1 MLLHAIDM
9 TPRALEN
16 ARKSL
21 IGQASI
27 DYSTPFASYTYAG
40 HTNKL
45 TNTNTYADA
54 APVRLQTQFDS
65 SKGAHSAAFQPA
77 LSVQSSCMA
86 DLLANDEG
94 DEWQIFTDPAEEGQ
108 AYMASMQ
115 PPPISLMQA
124 AAAGSASRV
133 TSAAPAPAA
142 APKPHAAVAAPT
154 AAAQLQPQP
163 PAAEPASAAPAAALA
178 AAAVPVGPAEIAAAA
193 PPAVLLP
200 QKKDKKTK
208 APTYAVEAIL
218 AHKGAV
224 RKTFLVKWVGYE
236 DPTWQPAG
244 DLKGVEVYEAYLRAH
259 VYAPAVLNPKRPQDD
274 NKPVPP
280 KRAKVSIPFMKRL
293 DEVIQQP
300 QPVPVAP
307 TNCKLRQVKLPKAL
321 KTKHIVPIT
330 TLDSTIDAPD
340 ASAAMLLESLSA
352 PPAGLQHPT
361 ALLVPEVAPAPVPEL
376 VPDLAAELA
385 PLAPTTALS
394 STLTMTLNEPA
405 LDDELVPCPE
415 PELEPTLDDA
425 PDAEHTEWEKRRE
438 DRKRARG
445 FVRHGTVRRQAI
457 DGELFTN
464 LRAKATDG
472 KAFINVEVKEG
483 ETVTVIGEETF
494 ATESGTEMLLISVG
508 ENVGFVKAAYISF
521 A

>member
-16 ARKSL
+16 ASKSL
-21 IGQASI
+21 IGLASI

-40 HTNKL
+40 HKL
-45 TNTNTYADA
+45 TNTYAAA
-54 APVRLQTQFDS
+54 APVLAQTQFDS
-65 SKGAHSAAFQPA
+65 SKGAHSAAFLQPGVSA
-77 LSVQSSCMA
+77 HSSSMS
-86 DLLANDEG
+86 DLLATDEDG
-94 DEWQIFTDPAEEGQ
+94 LQIYPDEDPDEEEW
-108 AYMASMQ
+108 AYMQ

-124 AAAGSASRV
+124 AAAGSMASRV

-142 APKPHAAVAAPT
+142 AQKPHVLQQPQQHAAV
-154 AAAQLQPQP
+154 
-163 PAAEPASAAPAAALA
+163 PAREAAAALA
-178 AAAVPVGPAEIAAAA
+178 AAAVPAGRPAPIAAAAPSGAAAPIAAAA

-200 QKKDKKTK
+200 PKKAPKTK

-218 AHKGAV
+218 AHKGAA

-280 KRAKVSIPFMKRL
+280 KRAKGNTSFIERL

-300 QPVPVAP
+300 LQPVPVAP
-307 TNCKLRQVKLPKAL
+307 TTCKPRQVKLPKAP
-321 KTKHIVPIT
+321 KTTHNVPIT
-330 TLDSTIDAPD
+330 TLDSTTDDPD
-340 ASAAMLLESLSA
+340 ASAAMLLASLSA
-352 PPAGLQHPT
+352 PPAGHQHPT
-361 ALLVPEVAPAPVPEL
+361 ALPMPEVAAAAPVPKL
-376 VPDLAAELA
+376 VPDLAAELV
-385 PLAPTTALS
+385 PQAPTTALK
-394 STLTMTLNEPA
+394 STLTTTLNESST
-405 LDDELVPCPE
+405 DDLLAPR
-415 PELEPTLDDA
+415 PELEATLDDA
-425 PDAEHTEWEKRRE
+425 TNAELTEWEKRRE

-445 FVRHGTVRRQAI
+445 FVRQGTVRRQAI

-494 ATESGTEMLLISVG
+494 ATESGTEMLLISAG

>member
-1 MLLHAIDM
+1 M
-9 TPRALEN
+9 
-16 ARKSL
+16 
-21 IGQASI
+21 
-27 DYSTPFASYTYAG
+27 
-40 HTNKL
+40 
-45 TNTNTYADA
+45 
-54 APVRLQTQFDS
+54 V
-65 SKGAHSAAFQPA
+65 
-77 LSVQSSCMA
+77 
-86 DLLANDEG
+86 
-94 DEWQIFTDPAEEGQ
+94 
-108 AYMASMQ
+108 SMQ

-124 AAAGSASRV
+124 AAAGSTASRV

-142 APKPHAAVAAPT
+142 APKLHAVVAAPP
-154 AAAQLQPQP
+154 AAAQLQPQQHT
-163 PAAEPASAAPAAALA
+163 AAEPARAAVPAGRPAPIA
-178 AAAVPVGPAEIAAAA
+178 AAAPPAVAAAA

-200 QKKDKKTK
+200 QKAAKKTK

-218 AHKGAV
+218 AHKGAA

-280 KRAKVSIPFMKRL
+280 KRAKGNTSFIERL

-300 QPVPVAP
+300 LQPVPVAP
-307 TNCKLRQVKLPKAL
+307 TPCKPRRLKLPKAP
-321 KTKHIVPIT
+321 KTTHNVPIT
-330 TLDSTIDAPD
+330 TLGSTIDDPD
-340 ASAAMLLESLSA
+340 ASAAMLLASLSA
-352 PPAGLQHPT
+352 PPAGLPHPT
-361 ALLVPEVAPAPVPEL
+361 ALPMPEVAAAP
-376 VPDLAAELA
+376 VPDLAAELV
-385 PLAPTTALS
+385 PQAPTTALT
-394 STLTMTLNEPA
+394 STLTTTLNESSPDDALALAPGPA
-405 LDDELVPCPE
+405 PR
-415 PELEPTLDDA
+415 PELEATLDDA
-425 PDAEHTEWEKRRE
+425 PNAELTQEITEWQKRRE

-445 FVRHGTVRRQAI
+445 FVRQGTVRRQAI

-494 ATESGTEMLLISVG
+494 ATESGTEMFLISVG